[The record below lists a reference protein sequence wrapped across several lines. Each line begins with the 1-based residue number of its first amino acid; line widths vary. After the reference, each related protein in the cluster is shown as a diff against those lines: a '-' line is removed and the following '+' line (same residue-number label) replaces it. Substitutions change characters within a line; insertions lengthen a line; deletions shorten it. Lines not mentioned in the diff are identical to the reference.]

1 MTAQP
6 HGETHT
12 QTTTLN
18 TGAQMPVLALGT
30 SGLLEQACEDAVR
43 WALELGYRHVDTAA
57 KYGNE
62 EAVGNGIR
70 ASGVPREDVFVT
82 TKLVGHDHHG
92 RVREAVEESVQRL
105 GLGYVDC
112 YLVHWPEGPGADLA
126 VWQEMEPLHRAG
138 ILRAIGVSNY
148 SAAQLAELT
157 AAADVPPAV
166 NQVEANPFARPRDV
180 EDACLEHG
188 VALQAYRPLAHGD
201 RFGHAEV
208 QAVARRH
215 DRTEAQVM
223 LRWGL
228 QHGFTVLPRS
238 GSRERIAA
246 NSSLFDFELSGSDM
260 EILDALG

>member
-6 HGETHT
+6 RGETHP

-30 SGLLEQACEDAVR
+30 SRLLGAACEDAVR

-57 KYGNE
+57 MYGNE
-62 EAVGNGIR
+62 VVVGNGIR
-70 ASGVPREDVFVT
+70 SSGVPREDVFVT
-82 TKLVGHDHHG
+82 TKLVGHDHG
-92 RVREAVEESVQRL
+92 RVREAVEESVHRL

-112 YLVHWPEGPGADLA
+112 YLVHWPAGPGADLA
-126 VWQEMEPLHRAG
+126 VWRELELLHRSG
-138 ILRAIGVSNY
+138 TLRAIGVSNY
-148 SAAQLAELT
+148 STAQLAELM

-166 NQVEANPFARPRDV
+166 NQVEANPFVRPRAV
-180 EDACLEHG
+180 EDACREHG

-201 RFGHAEV
+201 RFGDAEV

-215 DRTEAQVM
+215 DRTEAQVL

-246 NSSLFDFELSGSDM
+246 NGEVFDFELSGADM
-260 EILDALG
+260 EALDALG

>member
-1 MTAQP
+1 MTRP
-6 HGETHT
+6 DGETHT

-18 TGAQMPVLALGT
+18 TGAPMPVLALGT
-30 SGLLEQACEDAVR
+30 STLLGQACEDAVR
-43 WALELGYRHVDTAA
+43 WALEVGYRHVDTAA
-57 KYGNE
+57 RYGNE

-70 ASGVPREDVFVT
+70 ASRVPREDVFVT
-82 TKLVGHDHHG
+82 TKLAGHDHG
-92 RVREAVEESVQRL
+92 RVPEAVEESVQRL
-105 GLGYVDC
+105 GLEYVDC
-112 YLVHWPEGPGADLA
+112 YLVHWPQGPGADLG
-126 VWQEMEPLHRAG
+126 VWRELEALHREG
-138 ILRAIGVSNY
+138 TLRAIGVSNY
-148 SAAQLAELT
+148 STAQLTEMV

-180 EDACLEHG
+180 EDACREYG

-208 QAVARRH
+208 KALARRH
-215 DRTEAQVM
+215 GRTEAQVL

-246 NSSLFDFELSGSDM
+246 NGKVFDFELSGADM
-260 EILDALG
+260 ETLDTLG